1 VTKWKPNSAESDMTP
16 GGEIFLVNPL
26 RINILVSKPFEYN
39 ILRDT
44 LRIKTV
50 FSIFCSR
57 RRGGGASPRYGRQ
70 AKGSPKPG
78 SFMVSS
84 KCAKLPLRTMPA
96 G

>member
-1 VTKWKPNSAESDMTP
+1 MTKWKPNSAESDMTP

-57 RRGGGASPRYGRQ
+57 RRGRGVPKIRATGDRKSQ
-70 AKGSPKPG
+70 AGKFHGE
-78 SFMVSS
+78 F
-84 KCAKLPLRTMPA
+84 
-96 G
+96 